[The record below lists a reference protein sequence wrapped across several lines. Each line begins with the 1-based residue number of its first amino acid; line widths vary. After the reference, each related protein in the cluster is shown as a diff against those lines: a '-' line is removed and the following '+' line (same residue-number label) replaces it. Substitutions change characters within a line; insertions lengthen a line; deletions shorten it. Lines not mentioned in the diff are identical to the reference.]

1 MVHNGGI
8 FMVIINEN
16 DIDTRRYKL
25 ADWQGYK
32 KRSDAYQEI
41 LDSHMK
47 NCTTYFVR
55 SKGCWAI
62 VTNK

>member
-1 MVHNGGI
+1 
-8 FMVIINEN
+8 MVIINEN